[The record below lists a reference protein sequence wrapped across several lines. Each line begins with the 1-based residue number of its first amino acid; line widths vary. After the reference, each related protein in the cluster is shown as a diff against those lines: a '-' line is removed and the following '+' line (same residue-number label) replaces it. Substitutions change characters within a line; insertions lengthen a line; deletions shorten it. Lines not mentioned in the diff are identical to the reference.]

1 MTILPLYHTKE
12 PDKKVAP
19 EIPTQIGDRN
29 TVVTSDAQILIPK
42 YTKSKKKKG
51 CCHAI
56 CHGPNRSMWIT
67 VGFLSFAFMTLMII
81 QNVVG
86 YLAYHGIGVR
96 NDYGIV
102 LNGGSMAEGVAFS
115 WPHIPWKCAPGNL
128 APIREQNGEP
138 VVFKHSPHSIYE
150 GTGQDSV
157 MDKLRPLLTHAAFHI
172 PMKSHKD
179 STVYIVGGIA
189 AEVDTL
195 SPEKSELTEIIKRE
209 FNFEVEFVERFNA
222 ELGSFI
228 DNAESHILSLINVQ
242 CQRLAPKAD
251 EQVNIDPG
259 LIGHHE

>member
-1 MTILPLYHTKE
+1 
-12 PDKKVAP
+12 
-19 EIPTQIGDRN
+19 
-29 TVVTSDAQILIPK
+29 
-42 YTKSKKKKG
+42 
-51 CCHAI
+51 
-56 CHGPNRSMWIT
+56 
-67 VGFLSFAFMTLMII
+67 
-81 QNVVG
+81 
-86 YLAYHGIGVR
+86 
-96 NDYGIV
+96 
-102 LNGGSMAEGVAFS
+102 
-115 WPHIPWKCAPGNL
+115 
-128 APIREQNGEP
+128 
-138 VVFKHSPHSIYE
+138 
-150 GTGQDSV
+150 

-242 CQRLAPKAD
+242 CQHLAPKAD